1 MFQKDRGKN
10 SQTKNFETTTK
21 TPASY
26 KWSYTPGQK
35 TWFYRWVSPVFLNN
49 TYINLELFFTLQHQ
63 LFCFLGP
70 PGGPKTS
77 GDPRFTSMNLV
88 IHIGLQSQ
96 HLPHNLKVWR
106 FFFFGSGSGCFFR
119 KNWGLERGSPLRWRP
134 HSCLT
139 PSKEPYETG
148 YTQWI
153 PTVRC
158 I

>member
-106 FFFFGSGSGCFFR
+106 FYFFSSDPDPDVFFS
-119 KNWGLERGSPLRWRP
+119 NNMRGWKVVHPWDGGP
-134 HSCLT
+134 
-139 PSKEPYETG
+139 
-148 YTQWI
+148 QA
-153 PTVRC
+153 V
-158 I
+158 